1 MTSHDAVSA
10 ARSWSGQ
17 SGIGHTGTLDPGAAG
32 VLVLAVGRATRL
44 ARYVLE
50 GSKTYRA
57 ELRLGVKTTTQDAAG
72 ELTAT
77 ADASAVDRSSLE
89 AAVKRRIGPGYQVP
103 PMVSAI
109 KHRGVPLYR
118 LARRGEEVPRQPRPV
133 TFHRLE
139 LIEFRPGREAAALL
153 DVECSAGTYIRTLC
167 AELGD
172 ELGVGAHLSF
182 LVRTASGPFRL
193 EDACTLEELAS
204 GGLVRWLL
212 PPAAGVA
219 GWPKVV
225 LADTSAHSILH
236 GRPVVVEGGPQGMV
250 QVLGGD
256 GRLLAM
262 AEAISLGDSRRLLP
276 RVVLGS

>member
-10 ARSWSGQ
+10 ARRWSGQ
-17 SGIGHTGTLDPGAAG
+17 AAIGHTGTLDPGAAG

-50 GSKTYRA
+50 GAKAYRA
-57 ELRLGVKTTTQDAAG
+57 EMTLGVKTTTQDAAG
-72 ELTAT
+72 EVTAT
-77 ADASAVDRSSLE
+77 ADASLISRELLE
-89 AAVKRRIGPGYQVP
+89 AAIGRRSGQGHQVP

-109 KHRGVPLYR
+109 KRDGVPLYR
-118 LARRGEEVPRQPRPV
+118 LARRGEEIPRQPRPV
-133 TFHRLE
+133 TFHRLD
-139 LIEFRPGREAAALL
+139 LLEFRPGRQALAML

-167 AELGD
+167 ADLGD
-172 ELGVGAHLSF
+172 DLGVGAHLSF

-193 EDACTLEELAS
+193 EDACTLEELS
-204 GGLVRWLL
+204 EGGMSRWLL
-212 PPAAGVA
+212 PPATGVA

-225 LADTSAHSILH
+225 LGDADARRMLH
-236 GRPVVVEGGPQGMV
+236 GRPVTVGGGPQGTV
-250 QVLGGD
+250 QVVDGD

-262 AEAISLGDSRRLLP
+262 AEAMSLEDARRLLP